1 MKLST
6 GKVRISYANI
16 WEPKS
21 FNGQDP
27 RYSVSLLIPKKDK
40 KTLDKL
46 KSAFKEMQLDPENVQ
61 KWGGKVKGIRIPL
74 RDGDEERED
83 DLAYKGCY
91 FVNASA
97 TPNHPPRI
105 VDKDKQEIL
114 DQSEVYSGCYC
125 QAVIN
130 LFAYNTSGNR
140 GIGVGL
146 AGLRKLADGE
156 PLTGIVVTDDDFND
170 DNDLGT
176 DDDLY

>member
-16 WEPKS
+16 WHPRS
-21 FNGQDP
+21 YNGQDP
-27 RYSVSLLIPKKDK
+27 KYSVSLLIPKSDK

-46 KSAFKEMQLDPENVQ
+46 KSIFKEMQLDPENVQ

-83 DLAYKGCY
+83 DAAYKGCY
-91 FVNASA
+91 FINASA
-97 TPNHPPRI
+97 TPDYPPRV
-105 VDKDKQEIL
+105 VDKDKQEII
-114 DQSEVYSGCYC
+114 DPSEVYSGCYC

-130 LFAYNTSGNR
+130 LYAYNRSGNR

-146 AGLRKLADGE
+146 LGLRKLADGE
-156 PLTGIVVTDDDFND
+156 PLSGGVATDNDFDDDSGSD
-170 DNDLGT
+170 K

>member
-6 GKVRISYANI
+6 GKVRISYAII
-16 WEPKS
+16 WRPKS

-27 RYSVSLLIPKKDK
+27 RYSVSLLIPKSDK

-83 DLAYKGCY
+83 DAAYKGCY
-91 FVNASA
+91 FVNASG

-130 LFAYNTSGNR
+130 LFSYNASGNR

-146 AGLRKLADGE
+146 VGLRKLADGE
-156 PLTGIVVTDDDFND
+156 PLTGSVVTDDDFD
-170 DNDLGT
+170 DDDLDA